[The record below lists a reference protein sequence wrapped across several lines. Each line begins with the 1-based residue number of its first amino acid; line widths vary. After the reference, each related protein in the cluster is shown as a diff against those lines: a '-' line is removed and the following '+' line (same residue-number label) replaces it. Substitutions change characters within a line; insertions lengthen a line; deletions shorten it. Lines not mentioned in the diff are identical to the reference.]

1 MQALTPFHH
10 DNMQKKHADV
20 SFFLFFFY
28 MQHAVVVENYVRK
41 AVVLSVT
48 TTVAYSLSQN
58 PELHFMVK

>member
-20 SFFLFFFY
+20 SCFFFFY